1 MQETEVRDGI
11 RSPDSQNATV
21 RCETFTSSPNFSWE
35 SFISFLMS
43 AILSENVIN
52 TTPWAKV

>member
-1 MQETEVRDGI
+1 MRDGI

-35 SFISFLMS
+35 SFISFLMA
-43 AILSENVIN
+43 AILSENVIY